1 MSHDFIDVSF
11 VIYWNGQIQRSMESI
26 LKENDPVAELFM
38 ETPNLEDL
46 QAWLAQLLT
55 NIENY
60 LVGVLVA

>member
-1 MSHDFIDVSF
+1 MILLILSF
-11 VIYWNGQIQRSMESI
+11 VIDVNGQIQRLMESI

-55 NIENY
+55 NTENY
-60 LVGVLVA
+60 LVGVLTV

>member
-1 MSHDFIDVSF
+1 MILLILSF
-11 VIYWNGQIQRSMESI
+11 VIDVNGQIQRSMESI
-26 LKENDPVAELFM
+26 LKKNDHVAEPLM

>member
-1 MSHDFIDVSF
+1 MILLILSF
-11 VIYWNGQIQRSMESI
+11 VIDVNGQIQTSMESI

-38 ETPNLEDL
+38 IAPNLEDL

-60 LVGVLVA
+60 LVGVLTV

>member
-1 MSHDFIDVSF
+1 MTLLILSF
-11 VIYWNGQIQRSMESI
+11 VIDVNGQIQRLMESI

-55 NIENY
+55 NTENY
-60 LVGVLVA
+60 LVGVLTV

>member
-1 MSHDFIDVSF
+1 MILLILSF
-11 VIYWNGQIQRSMESI
+11 VIDVNGQMQRSMESI

-55 NIENY
+55 NTENH
-60 LVGVLVA
+60 LVDVLTV

>member
-1 MSHDFIDVSF
+1 MILLILSF
-11 VIYWNGQIQRSMESI
+11 VIDVNGQIQRSMESI

-55 NIENY
+55 NTENY
-60 LVGVLVA
+60 LVGVLTV

>member
-1 MSHDFIDVSF
+1 
-11 VIYWNGQIQRSMESI
+11 MESI

-38 ETPNLEDL
+38 ETLNLEDL

-60 LVGVLVA
+60 LVGVLTV

>member
-1 MSHDFIDVSF
+1 MILLILSF
-11 VIYWNGQIQRSMESI
+11 VIDVNGQMQRSMESI

-55 NIENY
+55 NTENY
-60 LVGVLVA
+60 LVGVLTV

>member
-1 MSHDFIDVSF
+1 MILLILSF
-11 VIYWNGQIQRSMESI
+11 VIDVNGQIQTSMESI

-60 LVGVLVA
+60 LVGVLTV